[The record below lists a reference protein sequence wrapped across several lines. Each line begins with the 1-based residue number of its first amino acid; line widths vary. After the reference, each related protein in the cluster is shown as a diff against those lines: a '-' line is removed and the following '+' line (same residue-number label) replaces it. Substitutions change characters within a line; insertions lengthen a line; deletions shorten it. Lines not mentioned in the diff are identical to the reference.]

1 MPPPME
7 LISKTVFH
15 EEEPIKTGAPI
26 AFVQVEKLNG
36 GKCKLEE
43 AISKP
48 KTSEEKEKL
57 KESKVFEVDL
67 KPEVAQ
73 IRASSQSIH

>member
-1 MPPPME
+1 MPPPLE

-26 AFVQVEKLNG
+26 AFVQVEKLSG
-36 GKCKLEE
+36 GKQKPEE

-48 KTSEEKEKL
+48 KTIEE
-57 KESKVFEVDL
+57 
-67 KPEVAQ
+67 
-73 IRASSQSIH
+73 II